1 MRGNAKFIIG
11 IVVGIAIGG
20 GIMYY
25 LQDSGAFVSDFIPK
39 VDTKILETRNDYS
52 QFIGQSVTANQFSF
66 EIVDIKEHEVGP
78 KGDSGKYFEYLEI
91 ILKIENHGE
100 RALAPDY
107 TRYYVKDSNDNMY
120 PGEYFSARKAVQ
132 PGIPEEMSFY
142 FRIPID
148 ETLTF
153 ELLVPVV
160 GKSESLATVGRV
172 I

>member
-1 MRGNAKFIIG
+1 
-11 IVVGIAIGG
+11 
-20 GIMYY
+20 MYY
-25 LQDSGAFVSDFIPK
+25 LSTPHTIVSDSIPK
-39 VDTKILETRNDYS
+39 IDTKNLGTSDDYS
-52 QFIGQSVTANQFSF
+52 QFIGQSFTANQFSF
-66 EIVDIKEHEVGP
+66 EILDIKKHETGP

-91 ILKIENHGE
+91 LLKIENHGE

-107 TRYYVKDSNDNMY
+107 ARYYVQDSDGNMY

-142 FRIPID
+142 FRIPTD